1 MSESSA
7 GMLARFH
14 NMPND
19 SRTKTLIVA
28 LLLCLVCSVIVSTAA
43 VMLKPLQ
50 MANAE
55 LDRKRNILQV
65 AGLLRDD
72 RGIDE
77 LFGNIETRIVNLD
90 SGEYSDTVDILTY
103 DQRRA
108 ARDPSLSDAL
118 APATDLAGI
127 GRRAKYATVYLVR
140 EAGVVKTIVLPV
152 HGYGLWSTLYGF
164 LALQGDARSVYGL
177 QFYEHT
183 ETPGLGG
190 EVDNPKWRSLWNGKL
205 VFDEQD
211 QPRIEVVRGKVAPG
225 PDAKYQV
232 DGLAGATLTSVG
244 VSNLVRFWLGENGF
258 GPYLAKVRGGMQ

>member
-1 MSESSA
+1 
-7 GMLARFH
+7 MLARFR

-28 LLLCLVCSVIVSTAA
+28 LLLCLICSVIVSTAA
-43 VMLKPLQ
+43 VTLKPLQ
-50 MANAE
+50 IANAE

-72 RGIDE
+72 VAIEE
-77 LFGNIETRIVNLD
+77 LFGNVEVRIVDLD
-90 SGEYSDTVDILTY
+90 TGEYSDAVDLRTY
-103 DQRRA
+103 NQRQA
-108 ARDPSLSDAL
+108 ARDPALSQAL
-118 APATDLAGI
+118 ASDIDIAGI
-127 GRRAKYATVYLVR
+127 SRRAKYATVYLVR
-140 EAGVVKTIVLPV
+140 EAGAVKTIVLPV

-164 LALQGDARSVYGL
+164 LALQGDTRSVYGL
-177 QFYEHT
+177 QFYDHL

-211 QPRIEVVRGKVAPG
+211 QPRIEVVRGRVVPG

-232 DGLAGATLTSVG
+232 DGLAGATLTGVG
-244 VSNLVRFWLGENGF
+244 VSNLVRFWLGEQGF

>member
-1 MSESSA
+1 MSESSS

-14 NMPND
+14 QMPND
-19 SRTKTLIVA
+19 SRAKTLIVA

-43 VMLKPLQ
+43 VTLKPLQ
-50 MANAE
+50 IANAE

-65 AGLLRDD
+65 AGLLREDGD
-72 RGIDE
+72 IDE
-77 LFGNIETRIVNLD
+77 LFENVEIRIVDLD
-90 SGEYSDTVDILTY
+90 RGEYSDAVDVRTY
-103 DQRRA
+103 NQRQA
-108 ARDPSLSDAL
+108 VRDPALSEAL
-118 APATDLAGI
+118 ASNIDIAGI

-140 EAGVVKTIVLPV
+140 EAGVIKTIVLPV

-164 LALQGDARSVYGL
+164 LALQGDTRSVYGL

-190 EVDNPKWRSLWNGKL
+190 EVDNPKWRSLWTGKM

-225 PDAKYQV
+225 PNAQYQV

-244 VSNLVRFWLGENGF
+244 VSNLLRFWLGEQGF